1 MDEKLIKKGN
11 DWVLNVS
18 SEMLNILDINPLTD
32 SVEYNLFKD
41 KLIVKK
47 HKKTNITPLYSGEE
61 QL

>member
-1 MDEKLIKKGN
+1 
-11 DWVLNVS
+11 
-18 SEMLNILDINPLTD
+18 MLNILDINPLTD

>member
-47 HKKTNITPLYSGEE
+47 HKKTNIDPSP
-61 QL
+61 